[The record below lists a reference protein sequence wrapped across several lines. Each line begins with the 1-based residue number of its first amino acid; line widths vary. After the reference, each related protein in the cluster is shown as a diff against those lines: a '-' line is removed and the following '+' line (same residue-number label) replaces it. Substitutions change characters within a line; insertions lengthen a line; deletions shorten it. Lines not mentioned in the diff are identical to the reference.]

1 MTKIALVV
9 GSLSRQSINRN
20 IAEYIAAQAPQG
32 VEVEEVAIADLPLY
46 TQDLD
51 AETVPA
57 YDRVRA
63 QLKAAD
69 AVLIVS
75 PEHNRSIPA
84 AMKNLIDAASCPFGQ
99 SVWGGKKTAI
109 VTASPGGYGGI
120 NSGLHL
126 RQSLQSLGADVLI
139 SPEVFLSKANAALD
153 ENGKVADERT
163 QGFLNKFAAAFYAW
177 AGQ

>member
-9 GSLSRQSINRN
+9 GSLSRQSINRS

-57 YDRVRA
+57 YDRVRT
-63 QLKAAD
+63 QLKAAE

-84 AMKNLIDAASCPFGQ
+84 AMKNLIDAASRPFG
-99 SVWGGKKTAI
+99 
-109 VTASPGGYGGI
+109 
-120 NSGLHL
+120 
-126 RQSLQSLGADVLI
+126 
-139 SPEVFLSKANAALD
+139 
-153 ENGKVADERT
+153 
-163 QGFLNKFAAAFYAW
+163 
-177 AGQ
+177 

>member
-1 MTKIALVV
+1 MTKIALVI
-9 GSLSRQSINRN
+9 GSLSKQSINRAV
-20 IAEYIAAQAPQG
+20 AEHIAAQAPAG
-32 VEVEEVAIADLPLY
+32 VEIEEVQIGDLPLY

-51 AETVPA
+51 AESVPP

-75 PEHNRSIPA
+75 PEHNRAMPA
-84 AMKNLIDAASCPFGQ
+84 AVKNIIDIASRPYGQ
-99 SVWGGKKTAI
+99 SVWQGKKVAAI
-109 VTASPGGYGGI
+109 TASPGSYGGI
-120 NSGLHL
+120 NSGLQI

-139 SPEVFLSKANAALD
+139 APEVFLSRANAALD
-153 ENGKVADERT
+153 NGKVADERT
-163 QGFLNKFAAAFYAW
+163 AGFLNKFAAAFYAW

>member
-9 GSLSRQSINRN
+9 GSLSRQSINLS

-84 AMKNLIDAASCPFGQ
+84 AMKNLIDAASRPFGQ
-99 SVWGGKKTAI
+99 SVWGGKKTAV

-120 NSGLHL
+120 NSGLYL

-139 SPEVFLSKANAALD
+139 PSEAFWGKANAALD

-177 AGQ
+177 AGK